1 MAALVALCSGIGRKN
16 LTTAAGCFTDRGTQ
30 AASPNGEPLQGAS

>member
-30 AASPNGEPLQGAS
+30 AGKTSGIAL